1 MRRFRPEQLELL
13 PYIGKWLV
21 VASLVAF
28 LAGTASAFFLVSL
41 DRATA
46 WREAHRWV
54 IWLLPL
60 AGFAVGWIYH
70 LMGKTVDGGN
80 NLIID
85 EIHDP
90 KKVVPLR
97 MVPLVLGGTVVS
109 HLFGAS
115 VGREGT
121 AVQMGGA
128 LADQLTH
135 LFRMKHEDRRIL
147 LMAGISAGFASVFGT
162 PLAGAVFGLEI
173 LAIGRMRYDALFPCV
188 VAGIV
193 ADQVCLAWGVH
204 HTHYVMGE
212 ILPISFWS
220 VMAVVAAGIVFG
232 LVGMLFATAAHK
244 LSTWVKR
251 LIHYAPLRP
260 AAGGIAI
267 ATAVWALD
275 AYNYIGLGIPDIVR
289 SFQEP
294 MAPWDFL
301 GKMAFTVVSLGT
313 GFKGGEVTP
322 LFYIGATL
330 GNALAPLLHLP
341 FPMLAGIGFVAVF
354 AGAANTPIATTLM
367 AMELFGAEIGPLAAV
382 GCITAYLF
390 SGHTGI
396 YHAQRV
402 GHSKHSKHRN
412 SVPEELRISDLAHF
426 RKQKVAPVKEASP
439 APESATE
446 TSVTIKENVR

>member
-1 MRRFRPEQLELL
+1 MSRFRRPEQFDLL

-21 VASLVAF
+21 IASVVAF
-28 LAGTASAFFLVSL
+28 LAGSASALFLFAL

-46 WREAHRWV
+46 WREANRWI

-60 AGFAVGWIYH
+60 AGGAVGWVYFK
-70 LMGKTVDGGN
+70 LGKQVEAGN
-80 NLIID
+80 NLLID

-97 MVPLVLGGTVVS
+97 MVPLVLGGTVMS

-135 LFRMKHEDRRIL
+135 VFRMQPADRRIL

-162 PLAGAVFGLEI
+162 PLAGALFGLEV
-173 LAIGRMRYDALFPCV
+173 LSIGRMRYDALFPCM

-193 ADQVCLAWGVH
+193 ADQVGMAWGVH
-204 HTHYVMGE
+204 HMHYAIGKVVAVT
-212 ILPISFWS
+212 PWS
-220 VMAVVAAGIVFG
+220 VGAVVIAGVIFG
-232 LVGMLFATAAHK
+232 LVGLVFATATHQ
-244 LSTWVKR
+244 LGGLVKR
-251 LIHYAPLRP
+251 WIFYPPLRP
-260 AAGGIAI
+260 MLGGIVI
-267 ATAVWALD
+267 ALALWALGRAGFD
-275 AYNYIGLGIPDIVR
+275 AHRYIGLGIPSIVNA
-289 SFQEP
+289 FQEP
-294 MAPWDFL
+294 SAPWDFF
-301 GKMAFTVVSLGT
+301 GKLAFTVTSLGT

-330 GNALAPLLHLP
+330 GNVLAPMLQLP
-341 FPMLAGIGFVAVF
+341 FAMLAGIGFVAVF
-354 AGAANTPIATTLM
+354 AGAANTPLATIVM
-367 AMELFGAEIGPLAAV
+367 AIELFGPQIGPLAAI
-382 GCITAYLF
+382 GCITSYLC

-402 GHSKHSKHRN
+402 GHSKHHGGPPK
-412 SVPEELRISDLAHF
+412 ELRIADVPQF
-426 RKQKVAPVKEASP
+426 CKKQQTQHV
-439 APESATE
+439 SATKDDH
-446 TSVTIKENVR
+446 S